1 VKRYYIQVGVVVHE
15 GYDEAETYEE
25 IRDLALQYREEQR
38 VKYGHLGNMWF
49 DIEEVGFD
57 DEV

>member
-1 VKRYYIQVGVVVHE
+1 MKRYYIQVGVIVHE
-15 GYDEAETYEE
+15 GHDEAETYEE
-25 IRDLALQYREEQR
+25 IRDLAIQYREEQR